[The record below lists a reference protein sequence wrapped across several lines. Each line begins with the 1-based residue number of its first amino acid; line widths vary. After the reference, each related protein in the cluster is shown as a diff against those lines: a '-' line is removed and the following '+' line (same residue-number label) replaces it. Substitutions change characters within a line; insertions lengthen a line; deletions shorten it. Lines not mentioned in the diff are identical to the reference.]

1 MILQKNTNYNK
12 ILKNLNILYI
22 EDEEKIRENVKKTL
36 LLFCENVYDVES
48 IDKAKC
54 ELSNNRIDIIISD
67 INLPNFCGLDFI
79 KELRIVDKTIPV
91 IILSAYTDKDYLL
104 QATRLKLTDYL
115 TKPIDFKS
123 LQIAL
128 YRCVDE
134 ILDTSR
140 YIVSFKND
148 IYFNVLKKKLINIKD
163 NEEILLTAKE
173 LILLDLFINN
183 NHRVLSIPELKLAL
197 WDDEFEATE
206 SALKNLLNK
215 LRKKIGKESIINI
228 SGVGYRLNY

>member
-1 MILQKNTNYNK
+1 M
-12 ILKNLNILYI
+12 
-22 EDEEKIRENVKKTL
+22 
-36 LLFCENVYDVES
+36 
-48 IDKAKC
+48 
-54 ELSNNRIDIIISD
+54 
-67 INLPNFCGLDFI
+67 
-79 KELRIVDKTIPV
+79 
-91 IILSAYTDKDYLL
+91 
-104 QATRLKLTDYL
+104 
-115 TKPIDFKS
+115 
-123 LQIAL
+123 
-128 YRCVDE
+128 
-134 ILDTSR
+134 
-140 YIVSFKND
+140 
-148 IYFNVLKKKLINIKD
+148 KKKLINIKD